1 MGTYFDLPLN
11 MPHAAT
17 VSRRI
22 YVLLDSECGRDS
34 TALTIAAQ
42 IVRLLEV
49 HTRTEY
55 TDVEAEGDR
64 QDAARL
70 GRQLVDA
77 IEGEGLAHDR
87 LGQCI
92 RNFFE
97 CLAMGREG
105 AEISLR
111 AGEDPNSLQR
121 P

>member
-22 YVLLDSECGRDS
+22 YVLLDSECDCDS
-34 TALTIAAQ
+34 RALAVAAQ
-42 IVRLLEV
+42 IVRLMEV
-49 HTRTEY
+49 HSRHEY
-55 TDVEAEGDR
+55 TDAEAEGDR

-70 GRQLVDA
+70 GRELVDA
-77 IEGEGLAHDR
+77 IEAEGLGHDR
-87 LGQCI
+87 LGQCV

-105 AEISLR
+105 AAIALR
-111 AGEDPNSLQR
+111 AGEDPGSLQR